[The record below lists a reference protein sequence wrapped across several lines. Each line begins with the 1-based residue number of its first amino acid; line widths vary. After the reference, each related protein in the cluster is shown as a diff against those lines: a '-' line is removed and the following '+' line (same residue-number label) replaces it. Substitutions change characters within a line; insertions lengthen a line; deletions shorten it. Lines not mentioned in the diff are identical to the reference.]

1 MPHPVSVNFPRGY
14 AFSFPC
20 ALFSLQVKVERKRA
34 AAQDVRETSNQLVTA
49 GMEVREKQAH
59 HDRHKQSYTK
69 IQDKVQ
75 TTLDGLTTQL
85 REEEAKLAKL
95 LSRQPPSVQQNK
107 AAAALARQKGRASS
121 GGAAGTSGQA

>member
-1 MPHPVSVNFPRGY
+1 MHHLVLFDFPREC
-14 AFSFPC
+14 AFSLPW
-20 ALFSLQVKVERKRA
+20 ALLSLQVKVEQKRA
-34 AAQDVRETSNQLVTA
+34 AAQDVRETTNQLVTA

-85 REEEAKLAKL
+85 REEKAKLAKL
-95 LSRQPPSVQQNK
+95 MSRQPPSVQQNK